1 MLLLVFFL
9 EYILVPVIYLWQFA
23 LVVYDTMG
31 YINTVNQTAEASIAS
46 SIRGIQNTDSYKH
59 RNGVVC
65 QCNPSIVIRHVSIN
79 IYSLAL

>member
-31 YINTVNQTAEASIAS
+31 YINTVNQSTEVSIAS
-46 SIRGIQNTDSYKH
+46 SICDVQNTDSYKDM
-59 RNGVVC
+59 NGAVS
-65 QCNPSIVIRHVSIN
+65 QYNLSIVIRHVSI
-79 IYSLAL
+79 YT